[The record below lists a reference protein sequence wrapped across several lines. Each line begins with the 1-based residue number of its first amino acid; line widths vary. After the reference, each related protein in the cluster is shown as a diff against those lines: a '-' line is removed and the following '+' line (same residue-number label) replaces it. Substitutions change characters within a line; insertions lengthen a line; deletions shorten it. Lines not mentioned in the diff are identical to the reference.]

1 MLRKWTQ
8 KNSKSGTIA
17 SQRDVEKYFQCFTC
31 LAEPLSDPNNCL
43 MLENDVNLCFYRGI
57 PAAVCQHI
65 WHQIDQ
71 AHTKSNNAPPR
82 TAVLEYLKD
91 LFDDTDI
98 DQDDVWE
105 PSDINSTDLEE
116 DNLDLKEQAPPPLLK
131 KKKVTFMETERPSE
145 KLVPASPPMPIDNCI
160 DQISKQ
166 LGKLVLSYA
175 EMNRSKGLPPRNN
188 FPNHI
193 VNAH

>member
-43 MLENDVNLCFYRGI
+43 MLEND
-57 PAAVCQHI
+57 
-65 WHQIDQ
+65 IDQ

-193 VNAH
+193 VNAHKC